1 MRIALLISG
10 GGTTAA
16 AIITACRTGR
26 LKGIEPVLVIAS
38 TPDAGGIRKAIDL
51 GMAEKDVLV
60 INPKNFKDQNDF
72 GLAIIK
78 ACKERKVDF
87 LGQYGWLCLTPS
99 NVIQQYQGKMVNQHP
114 GPLDIGRPDFG
125 GKGMY
130 GRRVHAARLLFVR
143 RTGRDFWTEATAQR
157 VAIEFDRGAVLKA
170 IQVPILEDDT
180 VETLQARTLPFE
192 YEAQIQTLEDFANN
206 GVKEVVRNVPLIRP
220 EEYQI
225 LEECKKEAIKMYP
238 KG

>member
-1 MRIALLISG
+1 MSAVIK
-10 GGTTAA
+10 
-16 AIITACRTGR
+16 ACRIGR

-38 TPDAGGIRKAIDL
+38 TPEASGIKKALEL
-51 GMAEKDVLV
+51 GMLEKDVLV
-60 INPKNFKDQNDF
+60 IDPKDFKDRNDF

-78 ACKERKVDF
+78 ACQERKVDF

-130 GRRVHAARLLFVR
+130 GQRVHAARLLFVR
-143 RTGRDFWTEATAQR
+143 RANRDFWTEATAQR
-157 VAIEFDRGAVLKA
+157 VAVEFDRGAVLKA
-170 IQVPILEDDT
+170 IQVPILKDDT
-180 VETLQARTLPFE
+180 VESLQARVLPFE
-192 YEAQIQTLEDFANN
+192 HEAQIQVLEDFANN
-206 GVKEVVRNVPLIRP
+206 DVKETVRDVPLVKP